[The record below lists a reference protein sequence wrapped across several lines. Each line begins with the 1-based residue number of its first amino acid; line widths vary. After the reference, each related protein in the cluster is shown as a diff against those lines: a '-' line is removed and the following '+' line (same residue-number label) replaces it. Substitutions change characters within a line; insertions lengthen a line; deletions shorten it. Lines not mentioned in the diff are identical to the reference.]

1 MDARTLG
8 SIALLLASVAAS
20 GLPRA
25 AEAATCD
32 ALVGKWTWFTGGVVS
47 INADGTMRH
56 EPGNDGTWECTD
68 RARGQ
73 ATLRWRIGGYV
84 NRLVLSGDGRA
95 LSSTD
100 PAQSYV
106 TARKVDSP
114 RPAEAPRP
122 ADPPRSAEV
131 PKAKTP
137 EPPRRADAEVPK
149 AKPSEPPRR
158 ADAETPAKPPESPT
172 RSGPE
177 VAKPKAPEAPRDV
190 SAPARTAG
198 VACVGTA
205 CPSLRVD
212 SASCKVTHTGTQ
224 PLQIRAYSGQRIVLA
239 PMPLT
244 PGRVFDL
251 PECAALTRIEAVYQT
266 ESFPA
271 ATKSEAAGPGPCA
284 GAACVF
290 VKIMTT
296 DGCVWI
302 RSGAPDVVHVE
313 LRLQGE
319 TVTMTL
325 EQPDATKVAKVSDSG
340 GRTPREVKQA
350 AARKR
355 LDELRQKGMNIP
367 YDPKVEGPR
376 SAPQKVDSK
385 DKGQAWHGTAYD
397 AFRGSDVP
405 IFNARVNRASGCVT
419 KPEEILTYRARLASA
434 KGKVAEGP
442 PVECVGDACRDLEY
456 GPEEIAACHL
466 VNQGGREIAV
476 GIVKSG
482 SREPSISA
490 SVAPG
495 RAVRLEQPLLGCLSA
510 KEIGRIEARYK

>member
-8 SIALLLASVAAS
+8 SVALLVASVVGA

-73 ATLRWRIGGYV
+73 ATLRWRLGGYV

-100 PAQSYV
+100 PSQSYV
-106 TARKVDSP
+106 TARKMDAP
-114 RPAEAPRP
+114 RPAEAPRR
-122 ADPPRSAEV
+122 ADPPSSAEV
-131 PKAKTP
+131 PKAKNP
-137 EPPRRADAEVPK
+137 EPPRRAEPEAPK
-149 AKPSEPPRR
+149 AKPPEPPRW
-158 ADAETPAKPPESPT
+158 ADAETPQAKPPESPP

-177 VAKPKAPEAPRDV
+177 VAKPKTPEAPRDI
-190 SAPARTAG
+190 SAPAPTAR

-224 PLQIRAYSGQRIVLA
+224 PLQIRAYSGQRIVLT

-271 ATKSEAAGPGPCA
+271 AAKSEAAGPGPCA
-284 GAACVF
+284 GAACIYVQ
-290 VKIMTT
+290 ILTT

-302 RSGAPDVVHVE
+302 RSGAPNVVNVE

-325 EQPDATKVAKVSDSG
+325 EQPDAAKVVKAPDTQ
-340 GRTPREVKQA
+340 GRNPREAKQA

-355 LDELRQKGMNIP
+355 LDELRRKGMDIP

-376 SAPQKVDSK
+376 SAPEKADGR
-385 DKGQAWHGTAYD
+385 DKGQSWHGTKYD
-397 AFRGSDVP
+397 PLRGSDDPV
-405 IFNARVNRASGCVT
+405 FNARVNRASGCVT
-419 KPEEILTYRARLASA
+419 KAEEILTYRARLASS

-442 PVECVGDACRDLEY
+442 PIECVGDACRDLDY
-456 GPEEIAACHL
+456 GPEQIAACHL
-466 VNQGGREIAV
+466 VNLGRREIAV

-490 SVAPG
+490 SATPG
-495 RAVRLEQPLLGCLSA
+495 RAVRLTYVMGCLSA
-510 KEIGRIEARYK
+510 QEIGRIEARYK

>member
-1 MDARTLG
+1 MMDARSLG
-8 SIALLLASVAAS
+8 SIALLVTSVAAA

-25 AEAATCD
+25 VEAATCD
-32 ALVGKWTWFTGGVVS
+32 ALVGKWAWFTGGVVS
-47 INADGTMRH
+47 INADGTLRH
-56 EPGNDGTWECTD
+56 DPGNDGTWECTD

-106 TARKVDSP
+106 TARKVDAP
-114 RPAEAPRP
+114 RPAEAPRR
-122 ADPPRSAEV
+122 ADPPRSAEE

-137 EPPRRADAEVPK
+137 EPPRRADAE
-149 AKPSEPPRR
+149 
-158 ADAETPAKPPESPT
+158 T
-172 RSGPE
+172 
-177 VAKPKAPEAPRDV
+177 PEAPRDT
-190 SAPARTAG
+190 SAPARTAT

-205 CPSLRVD
+205 CQSLGVD
-212 SASCKVTHTGTQ
+212 RPSCKVTHTGTQ
-224 PLQIRAYSGQRIVLA
+224 PLKIQAYSGERIVLA
-239 PMPLT
+239 PTPLT

-251 PECAALTRIEAVYQT
+251 PECAALTRIEAVYEM

-271 ATKSEAAGPGPCA
+271 ARKSEAAGPGPCA
-284 GAACVF
+284 GAACVYLR
-290 VKIMTT
+290 IMTT

-302 RSGAPDVVHVE
+302 RSGAPDTVHVE

-385 DKGQAWHGTAYD
+385 DKGQTWHGTTYD

-405 IFNARVNRASGCVT
+405 VFNARVNRASRCVT
-419 KPEEILTYRARLASA
+419 KPEEILTYRARLASS

-466 VNQGGREIAV
+466 VNQGRREIAV
-476 GIVKSG
+476 DIVKSG

-495 RAVRLEQPLLGCLSA
+495 RTIRLEQPIMGCQSA
-510 KEIGRIEARYK
+510 QEIGRIEARYK

>member
-8 SIALLLASVAAS
+8 SVALLVASVVGA

-56 EPGNDGTWECTD
+56 ELGNDGTWECTD

-73 ATLRWRIGGYV
+73 ATLRWRLGGYV
-84 NRLVLSGDGRA
+84 NRLALSGDGRA

-106 TARKVDSP
+106 TARKMDAP
-114 RPAEAPRP
+114 RPVEAPRR
-122 ADPPRSAEV
+122 ADPPSSAEV

-137 EPPRRADAEVPK
+137 EPPRRADAEAPQ
-149 AKPSEPPRR
+149 
-158 ADAETPAKPPESPT
+158 AKPPESPP

-177 VAKPKAPEAPRDV
+177 AAKPKTPETSRDI

-205 CPSLRVD
+205 CPSLGID
-212 SASCKVTHTGTQ
+212 TSSCKVTHTGTQ

-251 PECAALTRIEAVYQT
+251 PECAALTRIEAVYQA

-302 RSGAPDVVHVE
+302 RSGAPDVVNVE
-313 LRLQGE
+313 LRLPGE

-325 EQPDATKVAKVSDSG
+325 EQPDAAKVAKGPDPRG
-340 GRTPREVKQA
+340 GNPREAKQA

-376 SAPQKVDSK
+376 SAPEKAEAK
-385 DKGQAWHGTAYD
+385 DKGQTWHGTAYD

-405 IFNARVNRASGCVT
+405 VFNARVNRASGCVT

-442 PVECVGDACRDLEY
+442 PIECVGDACRDLEY
-456 GPEEIAACHL
+456 GPEQIAACHL
-466 VNQGGREIAV
+466 VNLGRREIAV

-490 SVAPG
+490 SATPG
-495 RAVRLEQPLLGCLSA
+495 RAVRLTHVMGCLSA
-510 KEIGRIEARYK
+510 QEIGRIEARYK

>member
-1 MDARTLG
+1 MMDARTLG
-8 SIALLLASVAAS
+8 SIALLVASVAAA
-20 GLPRA
+20 GLPPA
-25 AEAATCD
+25 AEAATCE
-32 ALVGKWTWFTGGVVS
+32 ALVGNWAWFTGGVVS
-47 INADGTMRH
+47 INADGTLRH

-73 ATLRWRIGGYV
+73 ATLRWRLGGYV

-106 TARKVDSP
+106 TARKMDAP
-114 RPAEAPRP
+114 RPAETLRR
-122 ADPPRSAEV
+122 ADPPSSAEV

-137 EPPRRADAEVPK
+137 EPPRRADAETPK
-149 AKPSEPPRR
+149 VKPSESPPRS
-158 ADAETPAKPPESPT
+158 EPEA
-172 RSGPE
+172 
-177 VAKPKAPEAPRDV
+177 AKPKTPEASRDI

-205 CPSLRVD
+205 CPSLGVD
-212 SASCKVTHTGTQ
+212 TASCKVTHTGTQ

-239 PMPLT
+239 SMPLT

-271 ATKSEAAGPGPCA
+271 APKSEAAGPGPCA

-290 VKIMTT
+290 LQITAT

-302 RSGAPDVVHVE
+302 RSGAPDVVNVE

-325 EQPDATKVAKVSDSG
+325 EQPDAAKVVKVPDSG
-340 GRTPREVKQA
+340 GRSPRTTKQT

-355 LDELRQKGMNIP
+355 L
-367 YDPKVEGPR
+367 EGSR
-376 SAPQKVDSK
+376 SAPEPAASR
-385 DKGQAWHGTAYD
+385 DKGQSWHGTTYD

-405 IFNARVNRASGCVT
+405 VFHARVNRASGCVT
-419 KPEEILTYRARLASA
+419 KLEEILTYRARLASS

-442 PVECVGDACRDLEY
+442 PIECVGDACRDLEY
-456 GPEEIAACHL
+456 GPEQIAACHL
-466 VNQGGREIAV
+466 VNLGRREIAV

-490 SVAPG
+490 SAAPG
-495 RAVRLEQPLLGCLSA
+495 RAVRLTHIMGCLSA

>member
-1 MDARTLG
+1 MMDARTLG
-8 SIALLLASVAAS
+8 SIALLIASVAAA

-32 ALVGKWTWFTGGVVS
+32 ALVGKWAWFTGGVVS

-100 PAQSYV
+100 PNQSYV
-106 TARKVDSP
+106 TAKKVDAP
-114 RPAEAPRP
+114 RPAESPRR
-122 ADPPRSAEV
+122 ADPPSSAEV
-131 PKAKTP
+131 PKAKNP
-137 EPPRRADAEVPK
+137 
-149 AKPSEPPRR
+149 EPPRR
-158 ADAETPAKPPESPT
+158 ADAETPQAKPPESPP

-177 VAKPKAPEAPRDV
+177 AAKPKTPEAPRDI
-190 SAPARTAG
+190 SAPTAR

-205 CPSLRVD
+205 CPSLGVD

-284 GAACVF
+284 GAACVY
-290 VKIMTT
+290 VQIMTT

-302 RSGAPDVVHVE
+302 RSGAPDVVNVE

-325 EQPDATKVAKVSDSG
+325 EQPDAAKVAKASDSG
-340 GRTPREVKQA
+340 ARNPREAKQA

-355 LDELRQKGMNIP
+355 LDELRRKGMDIP

-376 SAPQKVDSK
+376 SAPEKADGK
-385 DKGQAWHGTAYD
+385 DKGQSWHGTKYD
-397 AFRGSDVP
+397 PFRSSDVP
-405 IFNARVNRASGCVT
+405 VFNARVNRASGCVT
-419 KPEEILTYRARLASA
+419 KPEEILTYRARLASS
-434 KGKVAEGP
+434 KGKVVEGP
-442 PVECVGDACRDLEY
+442 PIECGGDACRDLDY
-456 GPEEIAACHL
+456 GPEQIAACHL
-466 VNQGGREIAV
+466 VNLGRREIAV
-476 GIVKSG
+476 GIVRSG
-482 SREPSISA
+482 GREPTISA
-490 SVAPG
+490 SVTPG
-495 RAVRLEQPLLGCLSA
+495 RAVRLMEIMGCLRA
-510 KEIGRIEARYK
+510 QDIGRIEARYK

>member
-1 MDARTLG
+1 M
-8 SIALLLASVAAS
+8 
-20 GLPRA
+20 
-25 AEAATCD
+25 TCD

-68 RARGQ
+68 RARGR
-73 ATLRWRIGGYV
+73 ATLRWRLGGYV

-106 TARKVDSP
+106 TARKMDAP
-114 RPAEAPRP
+114 RPAEAPRRT
-122 ADPPRSAEV
+122 DPPSSAEA

-137 EPPRRADAEVPK
+137 EPVRRADTEAPK
-149 AKPSEPPRR
+149 
-158 ADAETPAKPPESPT
+158 AKPPESPPP
-172 RSGPE
+172 SGPE
-177 VAKPKAPEAPRDV
+177 AAKPRTPEVPRDV
-190 SAPARTAG
+190 AAPARSAR

-205 CPSLRVD
+205 CPSLGVD

-271 ATKSEAAGPGPCA
+271 AGKSEAAGPGPCA
-284 GAACVF
+284 GAACIYLE
-290 VKIMTT
+290 IMTR

-302 RSGAPDVVHVE
+302 RSGAPDIVNVD

-325 EQPDATKVAKVSDSG
+325 EQPDAAKVAKVPDSQ
-340 GRTPREVKQA
+340 GRNVREAKQA

-355 LDELRQKGMNIP
+355 LDELRRKGMDIP
-367 YDPKVEGPR
+367 HDPKVEGPR
-376 SAPQKVDSK
+376 SAPEKADGR
-385 DKGQAWHGTAYD
+385 DKGQSWHGTKYD
-397 AFRGSDVP
+397 PVRGSDNPV
-405 IFNARVNRASGCVT
+405 FNARVNRASGCVT
-419 KPEEILTYRARLASA
+419 KPEEILTYRARLASSKA
-434 KGKVAEGP
+434 KVAEGP
-442 PVECVGDACRDLEY
+442 PIECVGDACRDLDY
-456 GPEEIAACHL
+456 GPEPIAACHL
-466 VNQGGREIAV
+466 VNQGRREIAV
-476 GIVKSG
+476 GIAPAGKS
-482 SREPSISA
+482 EVSIRA

-495 RAVRLEQPLLGCLSA
+495 RAMRLMQIMGCLRA
-510 KEIGRIEARYK
+510 EDIGRIEARYK

>member
-1 MDARTLG
+1 MDA
-8 SIALLLASVAAS
+8 
-20 GLPRA
+20 
-25 AEAATCD
+25 
-32 ALVGKWTWFTGGVVS
+32 
-47 INADGTMRH
+47 
-56 EPGNDGTWECTD
+56 
-68 RARGQ
+68 
-73 ATLRWRIGGYV
+73 
-84 NRLVLSGDGRA
+84 
-95 LSSTD
+95 
-100 PAQSYV
+100 
-106 TARKVDSP
+106 P
-114 RPAEAPRP
+114 RPAEAPRR
-122 ADPPRSAEV
+122 ADPPSSAEV

-137 EPPRRADAEVPK
+137 EPPRRTDAEAPK
-149 AKPSEPPRR
+149 AKPSESPPRS
-158 ADAETPAKPPESPT
+158 EPEA
-172 RSGPE
+172 
-177 VAKPKAPEAPRDV
+177 AKPKTPEASRDI

-302 RSGAPDVVHVE
+302 RSGAPDVVNVE

-405 IFNARVNRASGCVT
+405 VFNARVNRASGCVT
-419 KPEEILTYRARLASA
+419 KLEEILTYRARLASS

-442 PVECVGDACRDLEY
+442 PIECVGDACRDLEY
-456 GPEEIAACHL
+456 GPEQIAACHL
-466 VNQGGREIAV
+466 VNLGRREIAV

-482 SREPSISA
+482 SRDPSISA
-490 SVAPG
+490 LVAPG
-495 RAVRLEQPLLGCLSA
+495 RPVRLTHIMGCLSA
-510 KEIGRIEARYK
+510 RDIGRIEARYK